1 MRSVEELNEQI
12 RSLMLASGGWL
23 SEEQRVVYA
32 DLVTAWALAS
42 RHSTPTDAPAQDER
56 CPGPT
61 RSRTPRRARPGHGP
75 VAPIPHP
82 SHESRPEDPVT
93 A

>member
-23 SEEQRVVYA
+23 SEEQRVLYA

-42 RHSTPTDAPAQDER
+42 RHSTPAGAAPQDER
-56 CPGPT
+56 CTGTT
-61 RSRTPRRARPGHGP
+61 RGRGPRRTRQGHGP
-75 VAPIPHP
+75 VLPIPHP
-82 SHESRPEDPVT
+82 ASEARPEDPVT